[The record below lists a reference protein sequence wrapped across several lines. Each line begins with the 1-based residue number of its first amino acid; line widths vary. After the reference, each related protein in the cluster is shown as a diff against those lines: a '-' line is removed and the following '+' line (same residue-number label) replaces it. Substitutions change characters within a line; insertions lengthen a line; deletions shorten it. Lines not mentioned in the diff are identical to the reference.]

1 MNLSDDNNKNS
12 DITYGKD
19 ELSKISNK
27 GLNDVS
33 LQQRYQ
39 KQKSTLFRFVLWFTS
54 IWSLL
59 VVFLLYAKSFDCWN
73 CSLSDRVLCT
83 LLTTTLGT
91 VIGLPLIASNHFFP
105 NKKTRK

>member
-12 DITYGKD
+12 DITYGED
-19 ELSKISNK
+19 ELSEISNK

-54 IWSLL
+54 IWSFL
-59 VVFLLYAKSFDCWN
+59 VVVLLYAKSFNLWN
-73 CSLSDRVLCT
+73 CSLSDCVLCT
-83 LLTTTLGT
+83 LLTTTFGT
-91 VIGLPLIASNHFFP
+91 VIGLPLIAASHFFP
-105 NKKTRK
+105 KNRK